1 MLERNDD
8 SRPSF
13 TKLAGSLPTNLKNL
27 PATLSISLMKD
38 NGSKR
43 SNSLS
48 QGSKFLANSTAN
60 YSKVVNPLSNSR
72 SSTRRMQTSLASE
85 YRPDI

>member
-13 TKLAGSLPTNLKNL
+13 TKLAESLPTNLKNL
-27 PATLSISLMKD
+27 PATLNISLMKN
-38 NGSKR
+38 NGPRTSA
-43 SNSLS
+43 SMS

-60 YSKVVNPLSNSR
+60 YSKIVNPLSNSR
-72 SSTRRMQTSLASE
+72 SSTKRMQTSLAS
-85 YRPDI
+85 

>member
-13 TKLAGSLPTNLKNL
+13 TKLSESLPTNLKNL
-27 PATLSISLMKD
+27 PATLNISLMKN
-38 NGSKR
+38 NGAKTNASMT
-43 SNSLS
+43 

-60 YSKVVNPLSNSR
+60 YSKVINPLSNSR
-72 SSTRRMQTSLASE
+72 SSSRRMQTSLAS
-85 YRPDI
+85 